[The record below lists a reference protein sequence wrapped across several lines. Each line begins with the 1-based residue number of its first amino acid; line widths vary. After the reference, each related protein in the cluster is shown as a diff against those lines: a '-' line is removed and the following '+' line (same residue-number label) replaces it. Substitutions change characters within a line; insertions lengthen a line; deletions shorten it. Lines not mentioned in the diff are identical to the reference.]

1 MFVRAKFGFCKF
13 NSNPEENFKHYI
25 ITARFSLD
33 NSFFQTI
40 AMLGLPRVLLACLL
54 VGVSLSADLTRVE
67 RSSGPEVVEA
77 VVNIIRESCL
87 FADDKR
93 FLRRLAYV
101 ESEDGMLP
109 KTYRTGYNGG
119 IWQVS

>member
-1 MFVRAKFGFCKF
+1 M
-13 NSNPEENFKHYI
+13 
-25 ITARFSLD
+25 
-33 NSFFQTI
+33 
-40 AMLGLPRVLLACLL
+40 LPRAFLACLL

-101 ESEDGMLP
+101 ESGDGREP
-109 KTYRTGYNGG
+109 NAYRPGYYGG